1 MSSDLLSREDLTTT
15 QAILSLGLVISK
27 TLQEGKTITLF
38 LNKDNCVEIAPYEEV
53 LLDTKDE
60 EEAVTILLESGYE
73 NEQLLTYLAGRRAR
87 RGE

>member
-1 MSSDLLSREDLTTT
+1 MASDLLSREDLPTT

-27 TLQEGKTITLF
+27 TLQEGKPITLF
-38 LNKDNCVEIAPYEEV
+38 LNKDNCVEIAPYEEI
-53 LLDTKDE
+53 LLDTKNE

-73 NEQLLTYLAGRRAR
+73 SEQLLAYLAGRRAR